1 MNMSLKELKSLD
13 VAGLA
18 EREADLRKQ
27 LFTLRNQAAT
37 EKVSDFSQFKKLR
50 ADIAR
55 VQTLRRQ
62 QELSNP
68 KK

>member
-1 MNMSLKELKSLD
+1 MSLKELQKLDATSLK
-13 VAGLA
+13 
-18 EREADLRKQ
+18 EREAELRKT

-37 EKVSDFSQFKKLR
+37 EKVSDVSQFKKLK

-55 VQTLRRQ
+55 IQTLQ
-62 QELSNP
+62 QQLAAG

>member
-1 MNMSLKELKSLD
+1 MSLKEFQKLDATSLK
-13 VAGLA
+13 
-18 EREADLRKQ
+18 EREAELRKA

-37 EKVSDFSQFKKLR
+37 EKVSDFSQFKKLK

-55 VQTLRRQ
+55 IHTLRRQ
-62 QELSNP
+62 QVDS